1 MKKKTPAPR
10 KEIKLDKYQ
19 LRQYLL
25 KDIPVCEDM
34 EKSVLSTCLVENDK
48 IEQISRQLK
57 PSWFYCSNNREI
69 FASIRMLSRFGSE
82 VNVLTVAKEVQ
93 ESFGKDVSNYLSEIF
108 TFYKNPEHL
117 SYYIAIISQYA
128 ILREIKMFATK
139 YSIFDPYID
148 CEDLYIRFQQ
158 DFKDLQSRMSLKKAP
173 AASFH
178 LMKLGDSL
186 NFGKFRGF
194 TIEQVLLTEGGL
206 EYLEWLDDNVPGVYI
221 DWKDVA
227 KWKSNHIRIKYST
240 DSEETDYFNDFSKII
255 INK

>member
-82 VNVLTVAKEVQ
+82 INVLTVAKEVQ
-93 ESFGKDVSNYLSEIF
+93 ESFGKDVSNEKRNNVSRMA
-108 TFYKNPEHL
+108 P
-117 SYYIAIISQYA
+117 
-128 ILREIKMFATK
+128 AT
-139 YSIFDPYID
+139 P
-148 CEDLYIRFQQ
+148 
-158 DFKDLQSRMSLKKAP
+158 QSRHRAP
-173 AASFH
+173 QPKTGHRCS
-178 LMKLGDSL
+178 
-186 NFGKFRGF
+186 
-194 TIEQVLLTEGGL
+194 GL
-206 EYLEWLDDNVPGVYI
+206 
-221 DWKDVA
+221 
-227 KWKSNHIRIKYST
+227 
-240 DSEETDYFNDFSKII
+240 
-255 INK
+255 

>member
-1 MKKKTPAPR
+1 MVTTDQGSSAKLQKAPEKR
-10 KEIKLDKYQ
+10 LLFRGHFFSTRRVMLFRPKGSTQ
-19 LRQYLL
+19 LALWGQTRAAFP
-25 KDIPVCEDM
+25 I
-34 EKSVLSTCLVENDK
+34 
-48 IEQISRQLK
+48 
-57 PSWFYCSNNREI
+57 
-69 FASIRMLSRFGSE
+69 
-82 VNVLTVAKEVQ
+82 
-93 ESFGKDVSNYLSEIF
+93 
-108 TFYKNPEHL
+108 
-117 SYYIAIISQYA
+117 IAQYA
-128 ILREIKMFATK
+128 IFREIKIFATK
-139 YSIFDPYID
+139 YAIFDPYID